1 MRRVALFLMLVML
14 FAGSFAQQPDR
25 AELERRRSAMLKSIK
40 ETEEQL
46 ADAKKDTRATMG
58 QLRALQ
64 NKLRKRRGLIQN
76 INQEIGQINRSIK
89 HSSEE
94 IVQLRK
100 NLGVLKM
107 RYAQS
112 IRYAYKSRS
121 SYDMLAFL
129 FSADDFNDALRR
141 MKYLKKYRD
150 HRKNQAEQIRL
161 TQDRIQS
168 QIDLLNSE
176 KVQKDNLLNTEE
188 TQKQSLE
195 DEKAQVDKVVAQL
208 KGREKELVAEINKKK
223 KAADKLNKA
232 VQDIIQKQIEL
243 AKKKAEEEE
252 RKRKAAAALAAKKA
266 KEEEERRRKAAA
278 ANNNSNNNS
287 NDINNYANKGSNM
300 VVKSDTKTDIP
311 PSSTS
316 SSSASDNDDNTD
328 TKPKA
333 VDKPTPKPKNT
344 YNYPM
349 TPEATALSNS
359 FASNKGKL
367 PWPVEKGFVAVGFG
381 KYKHPIA
388 EKVEMENYGVD
399 IGTSPGAKARAV
411 FEGTVTSV
419 LYIPGKEWNVIIS
432 HGHFFTVYSQLSEV
446 SVKKGQTVST
456 KQAIGKVGINEDG
469 ESFIN
474 FQVWSGA
481 NKVDPAYWIAK

>member
-1 MRRVALFLMLVML
+1 MRKVALFSLLVLL

-25 AELERRRSAMLKSIK
+25 AELERRRNAMLKSIK
-40 ETEEQL
+40 ETEDQL
-46 ADAKKDTRATMG
+46 AAAKKDTRVTMG

-64 NKLRKRRGLIQN
+64 NKLRQRRDIIQN

-89 HSSEE
+89 HSGEE

-129 FSADDFNDALRR
+129 FSSDDFNDALRR
-141 MKYLKKYRD
+141 IKYLKKYRD

-176 KVQKDNLLNTEE
+176 KIQKDNLLNTEE
-188 TQKQSLE
+188 SQKQSLE
-195 DEKAQVDKVVAQL
+195 DEKAQVDKVVTQL

-232 VQDIIQKQIEL
+232 VEDIIQKQIEL
-243 AKKKAEEEE
+243 ARKKAEEEE
-252 RKRKAAAALAAKKA
+252 RQRKAAAALAAKKA
-266 KEEEERRRKAAA
+266 KEEEERQRKAAA
-278 ANNNSNNNS
+278 AAAKDSKG
-287 NDINNYANKGSNM
+287 NDINNYANKGSNI
-300 VVKSDTKTDIP
+300 VVDNGTATNIP
-311 PSSTS
+311 PSRTS
-316 SSSASDNDDNTD
+316 GDNNSNDNTTI
-328 TKPKA
+328 TKT

-446 SVKKGQTVST
+446 TVKKGQPVTT
-456 KQAIGKVGINEDG
+456 KQAIGKVSINDDG

-481 NKVDPAYWIAK
+481 NKVDPAFWIAK

>member
-1 MRRVALFLMLVML
+1 MRRVALFLLLVVL

-64 NKLRKRRGLIQN
+64 NKLRKRRGIIQN

-188 TQKQSLE
+188 SQKQSLE

-252 RKRKAAAALAAKKA
+252 RKRKAAAAN
-266 KEEEERRRKAAA
+266 
-278 ANNNSNNNS
+278 NNNSNNS
-287 NDINNYANKGSNM
+287 NDITNYANKGSNM

-316 SSSASDNDDNTD
+316 SGSNSSSDDNTA
-328 TKPKA
+328 TKT
-333 VDKPTPKPKNT
+333 VDKPKPKPKNT

-446 SVKKGQTVST
+446 LVKKGQSVST
-456 KQAIGKVGINEDG
+456 KQAIGKVSVNEDG

>member
-1 MRRVALFLMLVML
+1 MRKLTVFFLLVFL
-14 FAGSFAQQPDR
+14 FAGSYAQQPDR
-25 AELERRRSAMLKSIK
+25 AELERRRNAMLKSIK
-40 ETEEQL
+40 ETEDQL
-46 ADAKKDTRATMG
+46 AAAKKDTRATMG

-64 NKLRKRRGLIQN
+64 NKLQQRRNIIQN
-76 INQEIGQINRSIK
+76 INQEIGHINRSIK
-89 HSSEE
+89 SSGDE
-94 IVQLRK
+94 IVQLRS
-100 NLGVLKM
+100 NLEVLKM

-129 FSADDFNDALRR
+129 FSADNFNDALRR
-141 MKYLKKYRD
+141 IRYLRKYRD
-150 HRKNQAEQIRL
+150 HRKEQAQQIRK
-161 TQDRIQS
+161 TQDRLQS

-176 KVQKDNLLNTEE
+176 KAQKDVLLNTEE
-188 TQKQSLE
+188 TQKQTLE
-195 DEKAQVDKVVAQL
+195 DEKAQVDKVVTQL
-208 KGREKELVAEINKKK
+208 KGREKELLTEITKKK

-232 VQDIIQKQIEL
+232 VQDVIQKQIEL
-243 AKKKAEEEE
+243 AKKQAEEEE
-252 RKRKAAAALAAKKA
+252 RKRKAALAAQKA
-266 KEEEERRRKAAA
+266 KEDEEERKRQAAA
-278 ANNNSNNNS
+278 AAAKSNGNNN
-287 NDINNYANKGSNM
+287 INNYANKPSGSNI
-300 VVKSDTKTDIP
+300 VVNNGTATNIP

-316 SSSASDNDDNTD
+316 SGN
-328 TKPKA
+328 TKPTA
-333 VDKPTPKPKNT
+333 TTTTPAKPDPKPKNT

-367 PWPVEKGFVAVGFG
+367 PWPVEKGFIAVGFG

-399 IGTSPGAKARAV
+399 IGTSPGATARAV

-419 LYIPGKEWNVIIS
+419 LYIPGKEWNVIVS

-446 SVKKGQTVST
+446 SVKKGQAVST
-456 KQAIGKVGINEDG
+456 KQVIGKVDINSDG

-474 FQVWSGA
+474 FQIWSGA
-481 NKVDPAYWIAK
+481 NRVDPAYWIAK